1 MSADEESALLIRL
14 AHADLISA
22 KILLEKGGPSSIIC
36 FHAQQTVEKCLKSI
50 LIKKGALIRKIH
62 DLVELTE
69 LIQDIS
75 LSLPI
80 DSDTIALLNP
90 YAVKFRYD
98 DTIPDTLTSEKAIEI
113 ATLIIQWS
121 ESI

>member
-22 KILLEKGGPSSIIC
+22 KILLEKDGPSSIIC

>member
-1 MSADEESALLIRL
+1 V
-14 AHADLISA
+14 
-22 KILLEKGGPSSIIC
+22 KW
-36 FHAQQTVEKCLKSI
+36 QTWV
-50 LIKKGALIRKIH
+50 IKKGALIRKIH